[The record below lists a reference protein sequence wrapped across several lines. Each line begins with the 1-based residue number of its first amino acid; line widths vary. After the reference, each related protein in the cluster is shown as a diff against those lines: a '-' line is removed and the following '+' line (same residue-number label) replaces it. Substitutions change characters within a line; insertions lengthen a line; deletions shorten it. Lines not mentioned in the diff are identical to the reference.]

1 MSKPSCF
8 GSGDPE
14 RCYNREAHDRCDFSD
29 ECDEINYGADETK
42 IDYTAF
48 HMDNC
53 RMCGSQRCSGDHEAI
68 DMCGKNPNSD
78 YAKITREMAKW
89 PTWKKQVYNERF
101 ATGLHSKKLIIGE
114 ENMATNIGGIG
125 YIDTAAVCGGAKG
138 GSGFLPTVMV
148 DGKKFEADNTCK
160 TCANKGICKY
170 VDYYSGLITST
181 QQISVDSNFEL
192 RLWCKQ
198 YRNETG
204 IRG

>member
-101 ATGLHSKKLIIGE
+101 AIGKHSKKLIIGE
-114 ENMATNIGGIG
+114 NKMATNIGGIG
-125 YIDTAAVCGGAKG
+125 
-138 GSGFLPTVMV
+138 GSALGTIVISSEKIKSDSNCSDCMHR
-148 DGKKFEADNTCK
+148 N
-160 TCANKGICKY
+160 ICKY
-170 VDYYSGLITST
+170 ISYHKSLIE
-181 QQISVDSNFEL
+181 QVNQITVDSNFEL
-192 RLWCKQ
+192 RLWCKN
-198 YRNETG
+198 YKSGVG
-204 IRG
+204 IRGMGITSC

>member
-48 HMDNC
+48 HIDNC

-78 YAKITREMAKW
+78 YAKVTREMAKW
-89 PTWKKQVYNERF
+89 PTWKKQIYNERF
-101 ATGLHSKKLIIGE
+101 AMGKHSKKLIIGE
-114 ENMATNIGGIG
+114 NKMATNIGGIG
-125 YIDTAAVCGGAKG
+125 DSALGTIVISSEKIKSDSNC
-138 GSGFLPTVMV
+138 SNCMHR
-148 DGKKFEADNTCK
+148 N
-160 TCANKGICKY
+160 ICKY
-170 VDYYSGLITST
+170 ISYHKSLIE
-181 QQISVDSNFEL
+181 QVNQITVDSNFEL
-192 RLWCKQ
+192 RLWCKN
-198 YRNETG
+198 YKSDVG
-204 IRG
+204 IKGMGITSC